1 MPTGCVSMTTR
12 TSQTEPCNSRC
23 QLRRRWADVVIM
35 GCIRHLGADWNEP
48 VLPADVGGCAQKRDE
63 TRPPSLN
70 QHEPSVSPPSLR
82 RGSSMQLQ
90 PSEEEK
96 QRRRD
101 AGSPTDREIRQRKDT
116 WTDRTDSR
124 SCCSQTDR
132 VKGRPSTENPHV
144 RLPSERNRAAPYS
157 RSSSSYNSLY
167 LLLLNL
173 KEKTGF
179 RNKKM
184 PIYCTDT

>member
-1 MPTGCVSMTTR
+1 MWSLWAVFAILALTR
-12 TSQTEPCNSRC
+12 MNLFC
-23 QLRRRWADVVIM
+23 LLMWA
-35 GCIRHLGADWNEP
+35 GAH
-48 VLPADVGGCAQKRDE
+48 KRDE

-101 AGSPTDREIRQRKDT
+101 AGSPTDREIWQRKDT

-184 PIYCTDT
+184 PIYCTDTWEKKKEGQNIVDVWQEDRKKK